1 MSSLIA
7 GMFAIIRLRSP
18 TVKAMESAGLICK
31 FYVPHTSFRI
41 DDLGS
46 ALISNHDLSN
56 TNSF

>member
-46 ALISNHDLSN
+46 A
-56 TNSF
+56 F